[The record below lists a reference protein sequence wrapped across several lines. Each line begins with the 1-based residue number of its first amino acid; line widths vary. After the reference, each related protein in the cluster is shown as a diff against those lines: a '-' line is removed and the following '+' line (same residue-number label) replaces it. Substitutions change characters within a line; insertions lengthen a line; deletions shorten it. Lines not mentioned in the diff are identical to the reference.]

1 MSADLARELEA
12 VAILRASLADCEDD
26 ALVVDM
32 IEGETSFLEAVDK
45 VLDAIVEAGALEEG
59 AKAAASAMNARAD
72 RFARRAERGRAL
84 LEQALTIADLKK
96 VERPAATLSM
106 AARAP
111 RLIVSDESAIPSRF
125 WEAPPPQLNKRGV
138 TEALKAGEPV
148 PGVSLSNAAPT
159 LTVRIN

>member
-45 VLDAIVEAGALEEG
+45 LLEIIVEADALETG

-72 RFARRAERGRAL
+72 RFARRAERSRAL

-96 VERPAATLSM
+96 VERPAATLLM

-125 WEAPPPQLNKRGV
+125 WEAPPPRLNKRGV
-138 TEALKAGEPV
+138 AEALKAGEPV